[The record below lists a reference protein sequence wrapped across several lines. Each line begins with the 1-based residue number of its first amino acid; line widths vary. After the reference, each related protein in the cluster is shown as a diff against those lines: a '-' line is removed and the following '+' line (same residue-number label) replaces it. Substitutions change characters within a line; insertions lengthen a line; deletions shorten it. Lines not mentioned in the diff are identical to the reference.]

1 MDHILTQLG
10 SSGRLGK
17 GSEPRNE
24 AGEQEVLPD
33 AAQFQELP
41 AQAAEVMGPTT
52 VKNVTHARGDAKR
65 PFNCNQGA
73 PDGEEL
79 DQGRLA
85 FWFLRVRAGEPEDS
99 GADRRHEP
107 EPEEDASE
115 WSHASGLGKLVAD
128 QQLARMAC
136 VATAAAS
143 RRDA

>member
-1 MDHILTQLG
+1 
-10 SSGRLGK
+10 
-17 GSEPRNE
+17 
-24 AGEQEVLPD
+24 
-33 AAQFQELP
+33 
-41 AQAAEVMGPTT
+41 MGPTT
-52 VKNVTHARGDAKR
+52 VKNVTHARGHAKR

-79 DQGRLA
+79 DQGNLA
-85 FWFLRVRAGEPEDS
+85 LWFLRVRAGEPEDS

-115 WSHASGLGKLVAD
+115 WSRASGLGKLVAD

-143 RRDA
+143 RRETKAGISELPHDVARRLEPGFGYSQPGAYPIPK